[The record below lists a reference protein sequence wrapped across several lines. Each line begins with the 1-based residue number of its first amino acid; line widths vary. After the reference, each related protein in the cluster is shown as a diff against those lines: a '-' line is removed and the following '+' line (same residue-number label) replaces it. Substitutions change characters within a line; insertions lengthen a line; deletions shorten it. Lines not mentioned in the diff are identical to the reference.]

1 MLLLHNQE
9 GLGKLRTAAC
19 VWQTGVAD
27 REGSEEEDEEEVDE
41 LAELGFN
48 KKLTARTEKYR
59 AQVAKKL
66 REVRAVIGSNDA
78 CVCICQASYTSRHAS
93 HVYTSSPFA

>member
-1 MLLLHNQE
+1 MPVS
-9 GLGKLRTAAC
+9 A
-19 VWQTGVAD
+19 TGVVD
-27 REGSEEEDEEEVDE
+27 GEGSEEEDEEEVDE

-66 REVRAVIGSNDA
+66 REVRAA
-78 CVCICQASYTSRHAS
+78 TASQTVHVSAS
-93 HVYTSSPFA
+93 ARAS